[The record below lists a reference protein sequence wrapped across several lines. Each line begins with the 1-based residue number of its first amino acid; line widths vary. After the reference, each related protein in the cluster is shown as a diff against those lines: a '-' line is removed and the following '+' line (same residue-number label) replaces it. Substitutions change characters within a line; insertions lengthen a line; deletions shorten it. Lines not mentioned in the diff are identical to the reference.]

1 MRIVR
6 SLMGAHFPVLARTQ
20 VPINAAAKLARL
32 GLASG
37 LGCQESEGVA
47 LDSHGKRLGGG
58 DAGRG

>member
-47 LDSHGKRLGGG
+47 LDSHGKRLGGW
-58 DAGRG
+58 